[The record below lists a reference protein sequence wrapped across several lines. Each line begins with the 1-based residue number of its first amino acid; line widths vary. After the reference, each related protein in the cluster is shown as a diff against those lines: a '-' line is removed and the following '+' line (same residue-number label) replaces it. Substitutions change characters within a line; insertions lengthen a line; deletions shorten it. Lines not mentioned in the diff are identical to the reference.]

1 MTDHEEKFMPRR
13 IFGRTAIALVALA
26 VGLLTLPVSA
36 QVVDFGKYPD
46 WKGQWSRAPV
56 PGVTSFTYGPPWDT
70 GKPEARGQQAPL
82 TPEYQAIFEANLADQ
97 AAGGTGTWYG
107 HTCRGHGMPTIMS
120 VYFPMEIVVLPET
133 VYIMANDVHVY
144 VRRIFTDGR
153 EWPENIQPAY
163 LGGMSLGKWIDE
175 DGDGRYDT
183 LEIETRGFKGPRAID
198 LSGIP
203 LHEDNQTIIKE
214 RIYLDKAD
222 RNLLHN
228 QVTIIDHA
236 LTKPWIVTKDYR
248 RNTNPRAYWPEQE
261 CAEGSGLVQIGKETY
276 MMSAD
281 GHLMPMKKNQQPP
294 DLRYFDAAR
303 K

>member
-1 MTDHEEKFMPRR
+1 MPYRKL
-13 IFGRTAIALVALA
+13 GRGFIAAIALAA
-26 VGLLTLPVSA
+26 GLSAQPAGA

-56 PGVTSFTYGPPWDT
+56 PGVTSFTYGPPWDSS
-70 GKPEARGQQAPL
+70 KPEGRGQQAPL

-97 AAGGTGTWYG
+97 AVGGTGTWYG
-107 HTCRGHGMPTIMS
+107 HTCRSHGMPTIMS
-120 VYFPMEIVVLPET
+120 VYFPMEIVVLPEAT
-133 VYIMANDVHVY
+133 YIVANDVHVY

-153 EWPENIQPAY
+153 EWPEDIQPAY

-183 LEIETRGFKGPRAID
+183 LEIETRGFKGPRAVD

-203 LHEDNQTIIKE
+203 LHQDNQTIIKE

-228 QVTIIDHA
+228 QITIFDHA
-236 LTKPWIVTKDYR
+236 LTKPWTVTKDYR
-248 RNTNPRAYWPEQE
+248 RNANPRAYWPEQE

-281 GHLMPMKKNQQPP
+281 GQLMPMKKDQAPP
-294 DLRYFDAAR
+294 DLRYFNPAR